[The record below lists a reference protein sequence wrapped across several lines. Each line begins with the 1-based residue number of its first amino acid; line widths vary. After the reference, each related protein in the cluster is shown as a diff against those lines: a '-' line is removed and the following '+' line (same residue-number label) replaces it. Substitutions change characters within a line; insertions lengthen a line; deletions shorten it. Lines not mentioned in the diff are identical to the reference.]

1 MYMQNNDV
9 TNFWALSRSVLTTC
23 LELVGFREIRQ
34 LKLLPTEGLAKHMAR
49 IILVARKLETPSV
62 RPYALQDINERQLG

>member
-1 MYMQNNDV
+1 MQNNDV

-34 LKLLPTEGLAKHMAR
+34 LKLVPAEGLAKYMAR
-49 IILVARKLETPSV
+49 IILVARKPERPPV
-62 RPYALQDINERQLG
+62 RPYALQHINERRVC